1 MKARFLCHHGEEGI
15 SRMKILIIDDDP
27 GIRMLL
33 SKFLQKEGYEI
44 ILGEDGLEGV
54 ELAKKHQPDL
64 ILLDVVMPR
73 MDGLTAARLIKFY
86 KPLSNVPIVFLTAK
100 DAEKEI
106 ELAQEVRAEVYITKP
121 FDVRQVIQIVKEIAQ
136 TSNKGTTAA

>member
-1 MKARFLCHHGEEGI
+1 MA
-15 SRMKILIIDDDP
+15 SKILIVDDDP

-33 SKFLQKEGYEI
+33 SKFLQREGYETI
-44 ILGEDGLEGV
+44 QAQNGLEGV
-54 ELAKKHQPDL
+54 ELAKKNQPDL
-64 ILLDVVMPR
+64 IIMDVVMPQ

-86 KPLSNVPIVFLTAK
+86 KPLSDVPVLFLTAK

-121 FDVRQVIQIVKEIAQ
+121 FDIRQVIQVVQE
-136 TSNKGTTAA
+136 TLTGGETRG